1 METTYEWEDGP
12 DGSTLMRLSNRG
24 EPAGFSCIVTPIM
37 SLAIKRATA
46 KDLRRLKSI
55 MEAD

>member
-1 METTYEWEDGP
+1 
-12 DGSTLMRLSNRG
+12 MRLSNRG